1 MCLVGVPG
9 VALGQVTVN
18 FDTNNILI
26 SEVEYR
32 VASQTPCNFVQTV
45 ADGSDTDTTP
55 CASDTSG
62 NPTPYDVPVNIVRI
76 VGGGEEFLPAV
87 RFLQTQNFNS
97 NVGDPSTPASQI
109 RVLTPT
115 QEINHVTG
123 TPLASNPA
131 YFTELDNVIS
141 IPDLRSYWVLD
152 GSGLGSLPANFTD
165 VLFQD
170 PILVSDV
177 IVISE
182 RDGNSNMQLTP
193 LDENG
198 DLITEAGVQTV
209 TIQDPGGPERFYQWQ
224 TLIGNP
230 VDSTCCSETL
240 TSPGGSNQRQWLLK
254 FNASL
259 FGNISTPIFGY
270 RITAPTGTSM
280 ADGKI
285 LLYREGLDF
294 GDAPEGYGTTIVE
307 DGARHNSTRPGPGI
321 NGPWL
326 PDFDG
331 PSPTSAAD
339 NDTDEEANGQPSA
352 LANGDTGDELGV
364 VFPSFE
370 TFAGGG
376 VVSCDGYDVPNNPDQ
391 GEFYYCAAVR
401 VANPTDSAAQ
411 VVGWIDFD
419 GDGSFENN
427 CSTDGQISADCERS
441 AAAVIY
447 GQTGLRDFTGTCSL
461 PVDIGLGVSL
471 GGSAFTTGNVPPH
484 CEGVVIL
491 LWQYDTNDVLTT
503 EDTYAR
509 VRITSDQANGFF
521 SSAGPLPT
529 GRQENGEVED
539 YLLEAGTLPVSISAF
554 DSQVT
559 RSGLEVSWTT
569 VSETENIGFYIWAD
583 TGRSFELLTEKM
595 IPSTA
600 TDAVGVNHYSVTL
613 KSREALAAKSLSITA
628 VDVRGEEE
636 MYGLF
641 DVGNAYGREAAT
653 AAIPWQSLNAQMD
666 QRLAVLGYEHSDQ
679 GLRRNDAASRP
690 VAVDFAVSS
699 EGMQSISFDDLTAAG
714 LDLRGV
720 DPSAIAVT
728 LKGEPV
734 ARHIVGAPSTD
745 AYSRRGAVQASVGG
759 SGAEIHFW
767 GSMPGYP
774 DALYVS
780 EYVYRVSVDASKA
793 LAAGEV
799 EQARW
804 GVPSPSFAESILVN
818 EDNRYAFTAVF
829 EDPWNAARL
838 STLGSNKES
847 YSTSFNLPSRVST
860 RERARIEVVLGGVT
874 TFGVA
879 PDHHVELLVNGKAV
893 AEAMFDGQIEYRL
906 QADLEPGLLKRGE
919 NQVTVRLPGGTEAP
933 FDIVEVDTVEVSF
946 SSRLTADNGRI
957 LIERGQSAEAFEVRA
972 VANDALAYAYSGEQ
986 LLSLPA
992 EAMGRGVVV
1001 VPASLGG
1008 EASYWVSG
1016 RDALHRPA
1024 LVGAVA
1030 PDSARRQAAD
1040 FVVIAHPAFLP
1051 ATPYEAHPLNDFVA
1065 ARQSEGWT
1073 VQVEDLADIQLH
1085 HGGGMALPEAVTNY
1099 LRGAY
1104 ANGTSHVLLVG
1115 GDSYDYHDRLGLGS
1129 ISHIPTIYRPTERIP
1144 HTPSDALLADI
1155 DGDGVSDLA
1164 LGRWPVRSMSDLHS
1178 VVSKTLDWD
1187 VTTSGLQNSVWV
1199 TDTDDPN
1206 VASFEGQGERM
1217 AQTLVDGGWI
1227 DANVDRIHMNDIGQ
1241 GFGAAS
1247 DARAALFDALADGR
1261 SLTGFVGHGSPSAW
1275 TFQSLLFPS
1284 DVGDLNN
1291 DGYPTL
1297 IGTLTCYT
1305 SYFVSPHNDT
1315 VAHRFMNGYRLDANG
1330 EPVFGAP
1337 NGAVAVHGAATLSN
1351 YLQNEYFAKGVLAR
1365 QLEGETLGSA
1375 VLAARQEAAERG
1387 IDDLVVNWTLLGDPT
1402 LRMVDE

>member
-1 MCLVGVPG
+1 VWR
-9 VALGQVTVN
+9 
-18 FDTNNILI
+18 
-26 SEVEYR
+26 YR
-32 VASQTPCNFVQTV
+32 NDDFLTTEQTTSRFRITTDIASGFN
-45 ADGSDTDTTP
+45 S
-55 CASDTSG
+55 
-62 NPTPYDVPVNIVRI
+62 NPTPF
-76 VGGGEEFLPAV
+76 GF
-87 RFLQTQNFNS
+87 QN
-97 NVGDPSTPASQI
+97 D
-109 RVLTPT
+109 
-115 QEINHVTG
+115 
-123 TPLASNPA
+123 
-131 YFTELDNVIS
+131 
-141 IPDLRSYWVLD
+141 
-152 GSGLGSLPANFTD
+152 
-165 VLFQD
+165 
-170 PILVSDV
+170 
-177 IVISE
+177 
-182 RDGNSNMQLTP
+182 
-193 LDENG
+193 
-198 DLITEAGVQTV
+198 
-209 TIQDPGGPERFYQWQ
+209 
-224 TLIGNP
+224 
-230 VDSTCCSETL
+230 
-240 TSPGGSNQRQWLLK
+240 
-254 FNASL
+254 
-259 FGNISTPIFGY
+259 
-270 RITAPTGTSM
+270 
-280 ADGKI
+280 
-285 LLYREGLDF
+285 
-294 GDAPEGYGTTIVE
+294 
-307 DGARHNSTRPGPGI
+307 
-321 NGPWL
+321 
-326 PDFDG
+326 
-331 PSPTSAAD
+331 
-339 NDTDEEANGQPSA
+339 
-352 LANGDTGDELGV
+352 
-364 VFPSFE
+364 
-370 TFAGGG
+370 
-376 VVSCDGYDVPNNPDQ
+376 
-391 GEFYYCAAVR
+391 
-401 VANPTDSAAQ
+401 
-411 VVGWIDFD
+411 
-419 GDGSFENN
+419 
-427 CSTDGQISADCERS
+427 
-441 AAAVIY
+441 
-447 GQTGLRDFTGTCSL
+447 
-461 PVDIGLGVSL
+461 
-471 GGSAFTTGNVPPH
+471 
-484 CEGVVIL
+484 
-491 LWQYDTNDVLTT
+491 
-503 EDTYAR
+503 
-509 VRITSDQANGFF
+509 
-521 SSAGPLPT
+521 
-529 GRQENGEVED
+529 GEVED
-539 YLLEAGTLPVSISAF
+539 HILDPGQLPVSISAF
-554 DSQVT
+554 DSRVT

-1375 VLAARQEAAERG
+1375 VLATRQEAAERG